1 VSEIGKKNCWY
12 FSFNKKKS
20 YHFYDIIAAP
30 QSSIIKILSVMVE
43 LLAIELALARAIWN
57 LTF

>member
-1 VSEIGKKNCWY
+1 VSEIGKKTVGI
-12 FSFNKKKS
+12 FHSIRKKS

-43 LLAIELALARAIWN
+43 LLAIELALARAIWI